1 MGLVAI
7 VKKAVSGL
15 YTLLAVAFLSCW
27 ILVALGLTALS
38 AANRDA
44 AGIAS
49 FIAPPTLLVYLAS
62 KLVAIVAGATSADAQ
77 KASLARWIASAD
89 NGSPHGALALFLLGV
104 VWLKALAP
112 WLILLQVLAIF
123 GAAFLFAA
131 YMSASAEQQQQQ
143 TQSAWVSDAVACAD
157 TPVIPMVDARGVAPC
172 SAMALYSSLAAWS
185 PASAPPPSPGKL
197 AEVFAQI
204 KAETGYDPAAWIER
218 FPPSVVFPLLLAVLA
233 AVATLTLYAALKTL
247 GGLRRVLS
255 ASSAEWATRGG
266 GESNG
271 TTPVRVVRLD
281 AALGGGKEDGGDAA
295 DAVRS
300 AWSGETPKSVF
311 TGDW

>member
-7 VKKAVSGL
+7 IKKAASGL
-15 YTLLAVAFLSCW
+15 YTLLAITFLSCW

-38 AANRDA
+38 AANGDG

-49 FIAPPTLLVYLAS
+49 FVAAPTLLVYLAS
-62 KLVAIVAGATSADAQ
+62 KLVVAVSADAQ

-112 WLILLQVLAIF
+112 WLFLLQVLAIF
-123 GAAFLFAA
+123 GAAFLLAA
-131 YMSASAEQQQQQ
+131 YLSANAEQQQQQ
-143 TQSAWVSDAVACAD
+143 QAQTQPAWVSDAVACAD
-157 TPVIPMVDARGVAPC
+157 TPVIPMVGARGVAPC

-185 PASAPPPSPGKL
+185 PASTPPPSPGKL
-197 AEVFAQI
+197 AEVFEQI
-204 KAETGYDPAAWIER
+204 RAETGYDPAAWIER
-218 FPPSVVFPLLLAVLA
+218 FPPRLVLPLLLAALA

-255 ASSAEWATRGG
+255 ASAAEWATRGG
-266 GESNG
+266 GEVKG
-271 TTPVRVVRLD
+271 TAPVRALRLEP
-281 AALGGGKEDGGDAA
+281 ALGGAKGNGDGAA

-300 AWSGETPKSVF
+300 AWSGETSKGVF